1 MRIISY
7 DEFVFNVKN
16 TCYPINEIITAI
28 SKDKNTILPL
38 LILHKEELYSNMV
51 DNIVN
56 AIDSLEQLHYRNC
69 FSNYFY
75 DTQDGINALEI
86 LFHEGYL
93 RKEDVINA
101 FKSIEIDSEDV
112 YKRIYQ
118 YAAMYDYRKQNPIF
132 PFKLHIDTEFLK
144 EKLKNAPEQFKVKDI
159 EFEYNLNSFYS
170 RDYDELMLYN
180 RESSNMN
187 DFKSALL
194 EDPLACV
201 LGQKPNRKNK
211 WNYEDPGFTD
221 VWILMDYL
229 QIFIDDGLITNNHIN
244 KILSEVEIT
253 NIDWFMH
260 IGDFLRY
267 MLKIKKF
274 RWHRY
279 TLDIDVNML
288 QNKVEGAFYTP
299 ITEEGRR
306 IDKNYFL
313 NLYNILDSP
322 LKFDKTPQQRHELD
336 MFYREKYRKLCE
348 EEATTPSYK
357 HNQLMLKY
365 KESDFYKEIKNTF
378 NGKPTFDK
386 FILNEDKDYPNPA
399 YKMVNIMQILQNE
412 NALTNDYINKMFADL
427 KIYRFNKDKLF
438 PVLLDYLLEFLK
450 IKNTSCNLYTID
462 IDLDMLVN
470 KTILAHDEEFITKER
485 LYEVL
490 KEYNIIVD
498 FNIKSDRRRAK
509 DNKYR
514 EKYEIQ
520 TNNCR
525 VISYGELAYN
535 IKFYG
540 GYENELVP
548 FLKEDST
555 NLKKFIF
562 NNNDYIRDFSCDFE
576 DRIYILEIL
585 CRENIVSNDEINEC
599 FNSITIDSKE
609 QYKLMYQYARALEYI
624 EDNPIFPFCLKI
636 NVNRINEIIESAPK
650 EFVEEDFLYSF
661 DLHDVIKETYDSII
675 EEYKEYDGYKEMK
688 NIALKNPV
696 VAITGSFIGSTKY
709 RSSIMTLGI
718 NIEGMITTLQLRMEE
733 GIITNTYINK
743 VLSELQPIN
752 IEDWL
757 ELFMG
762 YANKMIYLKKFQWHK
777 YTIDIDLDMLLNKIA
792 YFCDYYNDREIYTER
807 VIERYERLGY
817 PLPVNKPLS
826 KTLEI
831 DEYYRRKYNT
841 LYLKEINKEKEDE
854 PLRIMS
860 PEEYYDEIRFDCVYD
875 KILLPNIKI
884 DKSYLK
890 QVILNTDKNYPL
902 AFKYTEV
909 NLEYLNVL
917 FTFGLITKPDVY
929 NAISSIDINNNDTYK
944 RMAEFVN
951 AYSYRIKD
959 KNMPYNLKLDINI
972 LNNKLEQASNK
983 YKNIEIK
990 QTYNSYNFYKPTFEA
1005 LKNKI
1010 KNSDA
1015 YKKLKESNVSYN
1027 NLYEVKNIYAE
1038 YCDIPNIAKPEHI
1051 SLIQSADVIFTDLPT
1066 LLESNYLVLY
1076 QLLLDDNLIT
1086 NDIINYDLSKRAL
1099 HNTNVNLY
1107 ELLVAFLLVKRYKLP
1122 EFTFDINLDML
1133 QNSVE
1138 SILEERSKYS
1148 NIYKV
1153 KYQCDLLEKLG
1164 VTVKLDI
1171 PKEVREQKRLM
1182 YNRIY
1187 EKRYLQEKKNKEED
1201 FFYKNSK
1208 KLPKIEIY
1216 TIERLRKLTKS
1227 YMVEHYSFTNDD
1239 SSLSFTLL
1247 MKFKLSDNKE
1257 LCLQFN
1263 EESNKCDIGYYRISN
1278 KKNNSKIGIVDYI
1291 VNYYLFNVADK
1302 LCTALASKSVYEII
1316 DFLEYILK
1324 LEDFRK
1330 IFYTDWWFDDSEQDT
1345 NWFTDKIKPKIWN
1358 AYISLIQL
1366 KIFFKNILLEIQNK
1380 LF

>member
-7 DEFVFNVKN
+7 DEFVYEKKFYNEYTNVL
-16 TCYPINEIITAI
+16 
-28 SKDKNTILPL
+28 LPL
-38 LILHKEELYSNMV
+38 IREDKTTLYRLITCNIKIDIPGALYYYPERG
-51 DNIVN
+51 
-56 AIDSLEQLHYRNC
+56 IDTLEVL
-69 FSNYFY
+69 FY
-75 DTQDGINALEI
+75 
-86 LFHEGYL
+86 EGYIT
-93 RKEDVINA
+93 KEDVINS
-101 FKSIEIDSEDV
+101 FNSIVIDSEDIYTRV
-112 YKRIYQ
+112 YK
-118 YAAMYDYRKQNPIF
+118 YAVMYDYRKQHPIF

-144 EKLKNAPEQFKVKDI
+144 EKLRNAPSQFKVEYI
-159 EFEYNLNSFYS
+159 SFEYDLHSFTTM
-170 RDYDELMLYN
+170 DYDQLMLY
-180 RESSNMN
+180 RQESSNMGK
-187 DFKSALL
+187 FKSALL
-194 EDPLACV
+194 EDPIACV
-201 LGQKPNRKNK
+201 LGQKPYRKTH
-211 WNYEDPGFTD
+211 WDFEDPGFTQ
-221 VWILMDYL
+221 VGLLMDYL
-229 QIFIDDGLITNNHIN
+229 QIFMDDGLITNNQIN

-260 IGDFLRY
+260 IADFLEE
-267 MLKIKKF
+267 MLKINKF
-274 RWHRY
+274 TWHRY
-279 TLDIDVNML
+279 TIDIDVDML

-299 ITEEGRR
+299 ITEEKGGIR
-306 IDKNYFL
+306 KEHFL

-322 LKFDKTPQQRHELD
+322 LKFDKTPQERYELD

-378 NGKPTFDK
+378 NGRPTFDK
-386 FILNEDKDYPNPA
+386 FILNEDKDNPNPA

-427 KIYRFNKDKLF
+427 KIYRSNKNKLF

-562 NNNDYIRDFSCDFE
+562 NNKGYIRDFRFDFE

-599 FNSITIDSKE
+599 FNNITIDSKE

-661 DLHDVIKETYDSII
+661 DLHDVIKETYNSII
-675 EEYKEYDGYKEMK
+675 EKYKESDGYQEMK

-696 VAITGSFIGSTKY
+696 IAITGSFIGPTKY
-709 RSSIMTLGI
+709 RSCLVSIGI
-718 NIEGMITTLQLRMEE
+718 NIERMITTLQLRMEE

-762 YANKMIYLKKFQWHK
+762 YANKMIYLKKFKWHK
-777 YTIDIDLDMLLNKIA
+777 YTIDIDLDMLLHKIA
-792 YFCDYYNDREIYTER
+792 YFFDYYNDREIYTER
-807 VIERYERLGY
+807 IIERYERLGY

-860 PEEYYDEIRFDCVYD
+860 PKEYYDEIRFDCVYD
-875 KILLPNIKI
+875 KILLPNIKN

-1038 YCDIPNIAKPEHI
+1038 YCDIPNLAKPQDEH
-1051 SLIQSADVIFTDLPT
+1051 LIQSADVIFTDLPT
-1066 LLESNYLVLY
+1066 LLESTYLVLY
-1076 QLLLDDNLIT
+1076 QLLLDDKLIT
-1086 NDIINYDLSKRAL
+1086 NDIINYDLSGYVL

-1133 QNSVE
+1133 QNIVE

-1148 NIYKV
+1148 HIYNV

-1164 VTVKLDI
+1164 VTVILGI

-1187 EKRYLQEKKNKEED
+1187 ENRYVQEKKN
-1201 FFYKNSK
+1201 
-1208 KLPKIEIY
+1208 
-1216 TIERLRKLTKS
+1216 
-1227 YMVEHYSFTNDD
+1227 
-1239 SSLSFTLL
+1239 
-1247 MKFKLSDNKE
+1247 
-1257 LCLQFN
+1257 
-1263 EESNKCDIGYYRISN
+1263 
-1278 KKNNSKIGIVDYI
+1278 
-1291 VNYYLFNVADK
+1291 
-1302 LCTALASKSVYEII
+1302 
-1316 DFLEYILK
+1316 
-1324 LEDFRK
+1324 
-1330 IFYTDWWFDDSEQDT
+1330 
-1345 NWFTDKIKPKIWN
+1345 
-1358 AYISLIQL
+1358 
-1366 KIFFKNILLEIQNK
+1366 
-1380 LF
+1380 

>member
-1 MRIISY
+1 MRIVSY
-7 DEFVFNVKN
+7 EEYLYRFKDNGYYTEDIIPYLKESKENFKN
-16 TCYPINEIITAI
+16 YI
-28 SKDKNTILPL
+28 
-38 LILHKEELYSNMV
+38 
-51 DNIVN
+51 
-56 AIDSLEQLHYRNC
+56 LEQDRPIFIFNHFNDIIHVLEALHYDQIFTPSYINQC
-69 FSNYFY
+69 F
-75 DTQDGINALEI
+75 E
-86 LFHEGYL
+86 E
-93 RKEDVINA
+93 
-101 FKSIEIDSEDV
+101 IEINSTEI
-112 YKRIYQ
+112 YKLIYK
-118 YAAMYDYRKQNPIF
+118 YAIAYQCRAECTYF
-132 PFKLHIDTEFLK
+132 PFRLHIDVNMLK
-144 EKLKNAPEQFKVKDI
+144 EKLKNAPS
-159 EFEYNLNSFYS
+159 EFIVPNYSYNYSMSFLEEP
-170 RDYDELMLYN
+170 DYDELINYSKSHKIFAKR
-180 RESSNMN
+180 REQFINNKM
-187 DFKSALL
+187 DFTCGQFYL
-194 EDPLACV
+194 EWLGGFGMSIEV
-201 LGQKPNRKNK
+201 LFYQ
-211 WNYEDPGFTD
+211 
-221 VWILMDYL
+221 L
-229 QIFIDDGLITNNHIN
+229 QIFIEEGLTTNNEIN
-244 KILSEVEIT
+244 K
-253 NIDWFMH
+253 
-260 IGDFLRY
+260 
-267 MLKIKKF
+267 MLAEFTPTKQNLAIEFYYYYAKEMIYLNLFK
-274 RWHRY
+274 WHRY
-279 TLDIDVNML
+279 TIDLDINML
-288 QNKVEGAFYTP
+288 TNKIAIFQKSNDNVTYNKQGTV
-299 ITEEGRR
+299 
-306 IDKNYFL
+306 DYF
-313 NLYNILDSP
+313 
-322 LKFDKTPQQRHELD
+322 QRHGYLLD
-336 MFYREKYRKLCE
+336 YYDKSLEDCIKLNEYYREKYRKLCE

-378 NGKPTFDK
+378 NGRPTFDK

-450 IKNTSCNLYTID
+450 NKDTSFNLYTID

-525 VISYGELAYN
+525 VISYDELAYN

-548 FLKEDST
+548 FLKEDRT

-562 NNNDYIRDFSCDFE
+562 NNNDYICDFRCDFE

-661 DLHDVIKETYDSII
+661 DLHDVIEETYDSII
-675 EEYKEYDGYKEMK
+675 EKYKESDGYQEMK
-688 NIALKNPV
+688 NIALRNPV

-709 RSSIMTLGI
+709 RSSLVALGI

-757 ELFMG
+757 ELFMR
-762 YANKMIYLKKFQWHK
+762 YANKMIYLKKFKWHK

-792 YFCDYYNDREIYTER
+792 YFCDYYNDREIYTEW

-875 KILLPNIKI
+875 KILLPNIKN

-972 LNNKLEQASNK
+972 LNNKLEQTSNK

-1027 NLYEVKNIYAE
+1027 NLYHVKNIYAE
-1038 YCDIPNIAKPEHI
+1038 YCDIPNLAKPQDI
-1051 SLIQSADVIFTDLPT
+1051 RLIQSADVIFTDLPT

-1086 NDIINYDLSKRAL
+1086 NDIINYDLSGHVL

-1133 QNSVE
+1133 QNIVE
-1138 SILEERSKYS
+1138 SILEKRSEYS

-1164 VTVKLDI
+1164 VTVKLGI

-1182 YNRIY
+1182 YDRIY
-1187 EKRYLQEKKNKEED
+1187 ENRYLQEKKNKEED

-1227 YMVEHYSFTNDD
+1227 YKVEHYSCTNDD

-1247 MKFKLSDNKE
+1247 MKFKLSSNKE

-1278 KKNNSKIGIVDYI
+1278 KKNNSKIEIVDYI

-1302 LCTALASKSVYEII
+1302 LFTALASKSVYEII

-1330 IFYTDWWFDDSEQDT
+1330 IFYTDWWLDDSEQDT

-1358 AYISLIQL
+1358 AYIFLIKL